1 MSGGLALPELGLL
14 AASWGVLVAGMTLRV
29 VRAGNG
35 WREAAGWGASG
46 CLRRGRVLWAEIL
59 GFVAAVAAGGG
70 LPVGRRRWLLRL
82 PFRVAGEQEFCQVVD
97 RPAEDGLSPSGP
109 QPQQGGYERWRKQH
123 RANPHNR

>member
-70 LPVGRRRWLLRL
+70 SSTCGHGGVGLRVGR
-82 PFRVAGEQEFCQVVD
+82 
-97 RPAEDGLSPSGP
+97 
-109 QPQQGGYERWRKQH
+109 GGYCAFHSAYPGSSSSARLLIAQPRM
-123 RANPHNR
+123 A